1 MFDLLT
7 GLNYDIIF
15 SGGSL
20 LISTIVLFIL
30 RSVSKKTKTDIDDKV
45 LEAFEAWYAKYKES
59 LPKSSKK

>member
-20 LISTIVLFIL
+20 LISTIVLFAL
-30 RSVSKKTKTDIDDKV
+30 RSISKRTKTDIDDKV

>member
-20 LISTIVLFIL
+20 LISTIVLFAL
-30 RSVSKKTKTDIDDKV
+30 RSISKKTKTEIDDKV
-45 LEAFEAWYAKYKES
+45 LEAFENWYAKYKEN
-59 LPKSSKK
+59 LPRSIKK